1 MKTYD
6 VIVIGG
12 GAAGMMAAGRAAERG
27 KQVLLLEKN
36 KQLGAKLAITGGGRC
51 NITNA
56 ESDTRALLRHFG
68 TAEQFL
74 YTSFSRFG
82 VAETFSFFE
91 SRGLPL
97 MVEDRKRA
105 FPKTE
110 RAEDVVRV
118 LRTYL
123 QQGRVNVELDT
134 PVIKIRTDKGI
145 VSGVE
150 THHGIRTAQHYI
162 LATGG
167 VSHQETGSTGEGFEW
182 LQTIGHT
189 VHTPTPTIVPL
200 KIQEKWVKELAGKT
214 FPKVQVSV
222 VARGKK
228 IHRVKGDVLC
238 THFGVSGPTILNLSS
253 KVADALHGGDVRLH
267 LDLFPGQEI
276 GHLDARFVSILQAH
290 TNKYVSN
297 ALRDILPAGMTEG
310 ILSACSVDPLT
321 KVHDLTKDMRRKIVD
336 TCKALPLTVTGL
348 MGLDRA
354 VIADGG
360 VPLTEVDMQTFR
372 SKKIPNLGL
381 IGDIL
386 HINRPSGGYSLQLCW
401 TSGWIAGNSV

>member
-1 MKTYD
+1 MKEYD

-27 KQVLLLEKN
+27 KRVLILEKN
-36 KQLGAKLAITGGGRC
+36 AQLGVKLLITGGGRC

-56 ESDTRALLRHFG
+56 EPDIRALLRHFG
-68 TAEQFL
+68 AAEQFL
-74 YTSFSRFG
+74 YTSFTKFG

-97 MVEDRKRA
+97 MVEARQRA
-105 FPKTE
+105 FPKSE

-118 LRTYL
+118 LRAYL
-123 QQGRVNVELDT
+123 QKGRVDVELHT
-134 PVIKIRTDKGI
+134 PVIKIRTDKGK

-150 THHGIRTAQHYI
+150 THHGIRTAKHYI

-182 LQTIGHT
+182 LRAIGHT

-200 KIQEKWVKELAGKT
+200 RIKEKWVKELAGKT
-214 FPKVQVSV
+214 FSKVTISV
-222 VARGKK
+222 IARGKK
-228 IHRVKGDVLC
+228 IHSIKGDVLC
-238 THFGVSGPTILNLSS
+238 AHFGVSGPTILNLSS
-253 KVADALHGGDVRLH
+253 KVADALHGGDVLLR

-276 GHLDARFVSILQAH
+276 GHLDARFVAILQGH

-297 ALRDILPAGMTEG
+297 ALKDILPAGMTEG
-310 ILSACSVDPLT
+310 ILSACGVDPLV
-321 KVHDLTKDMRRKIVD
+321 KVHDLTKEMRRKIVD

-360 VPLTEVDMQTFR
+360 VPLTEIDMQTFR
-372 SKKIPNLGL
+372 SKKLPNLS
-381 IGDIL
+381 IVGDVL

-401 TSGWIAGNSV
+401 TSGWIAGDTL